1 MKAVAHIKNI
11 FTIGVFAI
19 FAGQFLIAETPTISK
34 NTVGGANKSKIEKK
48 ERKAK
53 LTMES
58 KGIGRHGMAGV
69 DHATAHGTE
78 TFILPDGEGKI
89 TAKGH
94 YRHHGSMAGGYT
106 LSGPSYTYGYVKNN
120 ELVLTASEWFF
131 RGESMKRTEMN
142 PHVHIPLK
150 NGAKV
155 TQDFH
160 YSMGGAQSDVT
171 CIYTLA
177 FKDKQKW
184 RFTIFQKDQWVR
196 GNNTYSVGVTVK
208 VRTDIDF
215 EIEDGKYKKGSA
227 KASILSIN
235 TISNPPGLSDCTV
248 QNYRLNYTSYPV
260 SGKVTGKSVKL
271 EVTPEN
277 QYTVSFD
284 CLIDKDKLVDVLID
298 KRDENRKGNKIR
310 IMHQKVKR
318 NGNTVVIKRKWEI
331 KTLTDTQLKN
341 EKKNLKKWAK
351 KTVENKLQYYNNT
364 VTSPLYPLR
373 SERTIIVPLK
383 NFTKDFGK
391 SESENFMRIQM
402 ERIE

>member
-1 MKAVAHIKNI
+1 MKAVDHMKHI
-11 FTIGVFAI
+11 FAIGVFTI
-19 FAGQFLIAETPTISK
+19 FAGQFLVAETPTISK
-34 NTVGGANKSKIEKK
+34 YTVEGANKNNIKK
-48 ERKAK
+48 KRIKAK
-53 LTMES
+53 LIINGT
-58 KGIGRHGMAGV
+58 GTTTIANGL
-69 DHATAHGTE
+69 DHNKNYTTC
-78 TFILPDGEGKI
+78 TFILPEKESKI
-89 TAKGH
+89 TIKCH
-94 YRHHGSMAGGYT
+94 YTMHGSAGGGYT
-106 LSGPSYTYGYVKNN
+106 LSGPSYQYGYIKNN
-120 ELVLTASEWFF
+120 ELVITASENFF
-131 RGESMKRTEMN
+131 RGESMHRTETK

-155 TQDFH
+155 TYDFH
-160 YSMGGAQSDVT
+160 RSVSKAHCDCRG
-171 CIYTLA
+171 IFTLA

-184 RFTIFQKDQWVR
+184 RFTIFQKDKWVR
-196 GNNTYSVGVTVK
+196 GNNTYSVGVVVK

-215 EIEDGKYKKGSA
+215 EIEDGKYKKGSS

-248 QNYRLNYTSYPV
+248 QDYRLNHTAYPV

-318 NGNTVVIKRKWEI
+318 NGNTVVIEKKWEI
-331 KTLTDTQLKN
+331 KILTDTQLKN
-341 EKKNLKKWAK
+341 GKKNLKKWAE
-351 KTVENKLQYYNNT
+351 KTVKNKLQYFQNT
-364 VTSPLYPLR
+364 ITSPLYPLR
-373 SERTIIVPLK
+373 SEHTIMVPLK

>member
-1 MKAVAHIKNI
+1 MKAVDHMKNI
-11 FTIGVFAI
+11 FTIGIFAI
-19 FAGQFLIAETPTISK
+19 FVGQYVVAETPTSSK
-34 NTVGGANKSKIEKK
+34 NNKSKIEKK

-53 LTMES
+53 LTIES
-58 KGIGRHGMAGV
+58 KGIGRHGAAGV
-69 DHATAHGTE
+69 DHTTAYETD

-94 YRHHGSMAGGYT
+94 YRHHGTMAGGYT
-106 LSGPSYTYGYVKNN
+106 LSGPSYSYGYVMNN
-120 ELVLTASEWFF
+120 ELVITAAEYFY
-131 RGESMKRTEMN
+131 RGESMKRTELN

-160 YSMGGAQSDVT
+160 YSIAGAQCDTTGS
-171 CIYTLA
+171 YTLA
-177 FKDKQKW
+177 FRDKEKW
-184 RFTIFQKDQWVR
+184 RFTIFQKDEWVR
-196 GNNTYSVGVTVK
+196 GNNTYTVGITVK
-208 VRTDIDF
+208 VRTDIEI

-227 KASILSIN
+227 KASILSIK
-235 TISNPPGLSDCTV
+235 TISYPPGLSDCTV
-248 QNYRLNYTSYPV
+248 QDYRLNYTSYPV

-284 CLIDKDKLVDVLID
+284 CLIDKDKLKDVILD
-298 KRDENRKGNKIR
+298 KMDANRKGNKIK

-318 NGNTVVIKRKWEI
+318 NGNTVVVERKWEI
-331 KTLTDTQLKN
+331 KILTDSQLKN
-341 EKKNLKKWAK
+341 RKKNLKKWVE
-351 KTVENKLQYYNNT
+351 KTVGNKLQYYKNT

>member
-1 MKAVAHIKNI
+1 MKAVDYIKNI
-11 FTIGVFAI
+11 FTIGIFAI
-19 FAGQFLIAETPTISK
+19 LVGQYVVAETATSFK
-34 NTVGGANKSKIEKK
+34 HNKSKIEKK

-53 LTMES
+53 LTIES

-69 DHATAHGTE
+69 DHTTAHETD
-78 TFILPDGEGKI
+78 TFIFPEGEGKI

-120 ELVLTASEWFF
+120 ELVITAGEWFF
-131 RGESMKRTEMN
+131 RGESMKRTEWN

-155 TQDFH
+155 IQDFH

-171 CIYTLA
+171 SILTLT

-184 RFTIFQKDQWVR
+184 RFTIFQKDKLVR
-196 GNNTYSVGVTVK
+196 GNNTYSVGVVVK
-208 VRTDIDF
+208 VRTDIDI
-215 EIEDGKYKKGSA
+215 EIEDGEYKKGSA
-227 KASILSIN
+227 KAAILSIK

-248 QNYRLNYTSYPV
+248 QDYRLSYTSYPV

-277 QYTVSFD
+277 QYTISFD

-298 KRDENRKGNKIR
+298 KRDKNRKGNKIR
-310 IMHQKVKR
+310 IMHAKVKR
-318 NGNTVVIKRKWEI
+318 NGNTVVFERKWEI
-331 KTLTDTQLKN
+331 KILTDTQLKN
-341 EKKNLKKWAK
+341 GKKNLKKWAE
-351 KTVENKLQYYNNT
+351 KTVENKLQYYKNT

-373 SERTIIVPLK
+373 SERTILVPLK
-383 NFTKDFGK
+383 NFSKDFGK